1 METAELIP
9 LSGIQI
15 QDKTIALSSTRR
27 EVEALLDTPY
37 SSHQNSLY
45 YFQNE
50 VRFDFDANDRLNFI
64 EFLAGIDGQLQPQ
77 IYGVPAFQIEADD
90 LFDILS
96 AQNNG

>member
-27 EVEALLDTPY
+27 EVEALLGAPF

-50 VRFDFDANDRLNFI
+50 VRSEVSYD
-64 EFLAGIDGQLQPQ
+64 
-77 IYGVPAFQIEADD
+77 
-90 LFDILS
+90 
-96 AQNNG
+96 

>member
-27 EVEALLDTPY
+27 EVEALLGAPY
-37 SSHQNSLY
+37 SSHKNSLY

-77 IYGVPAFQIEADD
+77 I
-90 LFDILS
+90 
-96 AQNNG
+96 